1 MPVKTYDPK
10 GVVATVGGIPIS
22 GYADGTFINISRQND
37 AYSSVAGADGEVSRA
52 KSNDKRGEL
61 VLTLLQTSLSN
72 DVLSGIAQLDE
83 RSNSGVVPIMVKDI
97 SGLTTFFSGSGWI
110 RKVPDSEF
118 GKEISNREWAFELAE
133 MEVFV
138 GGVFS

>member
-10 GVVATVGGIPIS
+10 GVVVTVGGIPIS

-83 RSNSGVVPIMVKDI
+83 RSNSGVVPIMVKDM

-133 MEVFV
+133 MDVFV
-138 GGVFS
+138 GGVFI

>member
-61 VLTLLQTSLSN
+61 TLTLLQTSLSN

-133 MEVFV
+133 MDVFV